1 MPKRK
6 RNRSK
11 NTHIARNRLRQE
23 DNAAFERLVTE
34 IKEKRRAAENGDD
47 AGEAFA
53 EPFLQNMRQRLGLE
67 DAE

>member
-1 MPKRK
+1 MPKHK

-11 NTHIARNRLRQE
+11 NTHIARNRLRQQ
-23 DNAAFERLVTE
+23 DNAAFERLVAE
-34 IKEKRRAAENGDD
+34 IEERRRTAEIEDD

-53 EPFLQNMRQRLGLE
+53 EPFLQNMRLKLGLE